1 MNIVANSSSLHV
13 VACASFQN
21 SFKFK
26 FFSAVKLDLKLKVGA
41 TKYRTIG
48 DTVIQSK
55 SSHSMMLA
63 YSINKPG
70 DTKGEVV
77 QVPKPVP
84 EGPGF
89 ALIRVLVRA
98 YTILHAWWCVAFVYE
113 LH

>member
-1 MNIVANSSSLHV
+1 MATGDREVAAPSTILLRS
-13 VACASFQN
+13 
-21 SFKFK
+21 
-26 FFSAVKLDLKLKVGA
+26 
-41 TKYRTIG
+41 TIG
-48 DTVIQSK
+48 DTIIQSK

-77 QVPKPVP
+77 QVPKPAP

-98 YTILHAWWCVAFVYE
+98 NALRVVVCGFVYE